1 MTQDGE
7 PAHPG
12 PAGRTEADE
21 PISEAVEPAPA
32 ATVVAPAAAAE
43 PGDRDSQRRSTSSR
57 RPHRRSSS
65 SGSHERRDSEGS
77 SRRRSAH
84 TERETGSAA
93 GVARDTGTLPPGRI
107 KTASASTTAPKA
119 GWGATLLEPRG
130 RSRRHRSGGSR
141 WGGATRSRV
150 STGWGAVLARTA
162 AITSGFACLAL
173 GAWLSSAHPLS
184 SLLAVAAFVV
194 LAVVGA
200 ALPAWAPVIML
211 PLLPLAGLMPWTGWL
226 VVEEFDL
233 LFLALAGGAY
243 LRLALGWPPPGS
255 PDRSLLRAGWVYL
268 PFALSVCISLFGGLI
283 DSGAMSQALVAAPAA
298 AASGVAPVV
307 APVVAAGEI
316 GWSWWQ
322 GYFEPL
328 NSVRLAK
335 PALAAALWL
344 PLWLAA
350 SRASPGAAARRFE
363 LAMVGMGVVT
373 ALAVVAERVAFTG
386 LLNFSTD
393 YRATG
398 PFWEMHVGGAAL
410 DAVLAATLP
419 FMVAVWWRARSKLGW
434 AISAAVVALGAY
446 ACIVT
451 FSRIVYAAVPLAI
464 GMVWLVQR
472 YGRRDGAAASV
483 PGQVTGGKAGLPA
496 ALFGALLFTA
506 LSTWFFPGAGWRG
519 LLALCGAVLLLL
531 PLGHLVRGWVWE
543 RWAMAGVVAVV
554 ATAMVAAIALLL
566 PRGAYVGYALAFAGC
581 ATALLLAERGAWWAR
596 VLALGLFAAL
606 LVALAAVAWHWG
618 ETRGIERALVVVVV
632 LGGVLAAASRE
643 PLWPAARRWQGALV
657 VGCVGI
663 AGVVGAFGGG
673 AYMAGR
679 LAESA
684 KDSQGRAEHWAHALD
699 LLRHPEDWLF
709 GKGLG
714 RYPAQQALQADA
726 PLRAGDLRLVPRAD
740 GGQAMALSAGTVPVG
755 TNGMFR
761 LSQRIAEP
769 AGPAG
774 QPLRL
779 LLEVRTPRL
788 LPLVAEVCEKHLLYS
803 SRCMVASMEVQPALD
818 KPSQSV
824 EMLLN
829 GDAVSSGP
837 FWAPR
842 WITFSLSVAASNGRV
857 EIDRVS
863 LTDATG
869 RELLANGAFES
880 GMARWFSTSDRI
892 HLPWH
897 AKNMPLHAL
906 FEQGV
911 FGLGALALLALVA
924 LWRVT
929 GGAARRRS
937 LAAPLAGA
945 WVGVMTVG
953 LVDSL
958 LDMPRVGF
966 VLLLLL
972 TVAVALPAGRAA
984 SSSRGAAPPS
994 GGRDDSDSGHAA
1006 TVTDPPHTPSTSG
1019 LPTSQP

>member
-1 MTQDGE
+1 MTQEGE
-7 PAHPG
+7 PARPG
-12 PAGRTEADE
+12 PDGPSDPDVPIIE
-21 PISEAVEPAPA
+21 PAELAPLVTVMAPA
-32 ATVVAPAAAAE
+32 ATTE
-43 PGDRDSQRRSTSSR
+43 PGERESQRRSDSSR
-57 RPHRRSSS
+57 RRRRRSSS
-65 SGSHERRDSEGS
+65 SRSRERERRNEGS
-77 SRRRSAH
+77 SRRHSSPA
-84 TERETGSAA
+84 EGETGGTSSSRATGALPVGGIEA
-93 GVARDTGTLPPGRI
+93 GSR
-107 KTASASTTAPKA
+107 STTAPKA
-119 GWGATLLEPRG
+119 RWGATLLEPRG
-130 RSRRHRSGGSR
+130 RSRRHRSDSR
-141 WGGATRSRV
+141 WSGSTRSRV
-150 STGWGAVLARTA
+150 RTGWGAALARTMA
-162 AITSGFACLAL
+162 TLSGFACLAL

-184 SLLAVAAFVV
+184 SLLAVTAFVV
-194 LAVVGA
+194 LAIVGA
-200 ALPAWAPVIML
+200 ALPAWAPVIVL
-211 PLLPLAGLMPWTGWL
+211 PLLPLAGLMPWSGWL

-243 LRLALGWPPPGS
+243 LRLALGWPPPES
-255 PDRSLLRAGWVYL
+255 PRQSLMRAGWVYL
-268 PFALSVCISLFGGLI
+268 PFALSICISLFGGLI
-283 DSGAMSQALVAAPAA
+283 DSGALGEALAAAPEA
-298 AASGVAPVV
+298 AASGVAP
-307 APVVAAGEI
+307 AVAAAGGI

-335 PALAAALWL
+335 PALAVALWL
-344 PLWLAA
+344 PLWRAA
-350 SRASPGAAARRFE
+350 SRASPAAAARRFE

-373 ALAVVAERVAFTG
+373 ALAVVAERAAFTG

-419 FMVAVWWRARSKLGW
+419 FMASFWWRARSKLGW
-434 AISAAVVALGAY
+434 AMGAAVVALGAY

-451 FSRIVYAAVPLAI
+451 FSRIVYAAVPLAL
-464 GMVWLVQR
+464 GVVWLVQR
-472 YGRRDGAAASV
+472 FGRSGGAGGSALS
-483 PGQVTGGKAGLPA
+483 QVAGGKAALPA

-506 LSTWFFPGAGWRG
+506 LAAWFFPGAGWRG
-519 LLALCGAVLLLL
+519 LLALSGALLLLL

-543 RWAMAGVVAVV
+543 RWAMAAVVAVLAMALV
-554 ATAMVAAIALLL
+554 GATALLL
-566 PRGAYVGYALAFAGC
+566 PRGAYIGYALAFAGC
-581 ATALLLAERGAWWAR
+581 AAAVLLAERGAWWAQ
-596 VLALGLFAAL
+596 VAAPALFAAL

-643 PLWPAARRWQGALV
+643 PLWPAARRWQGALA

-673 AYMAGR
+673 VYMSGR
-679 LAESA
+679 LADSV
-684 KDSQGRAEHWAHALD
+684 KDSQGRAEHWANALD

-726 PLRAGDLRLVPRAD
+726 PLRAGDLRLVPRD
-740 GGQAMALSAGTVPVG
+740 EGGQAMALSAGTEPVG
-755 TNGMFR
+755 SNGMFR

-769 AGPAG
+769 AG

-779 LLEVRTPRL
+779 RLEVRAPRM
-788 LPLVAEVCEKHLLYS
+788 LPLVAAVCEKHLLYNG
-803 SRCMVASMEVQPALD
+803 RCMAASMDVQPLPD
-818 KPSQSV
+818 KPWQGV
-824 EMLLN
+824 EMLLK

-842 WITFSLSVAASNGRV
+842 WVTFSLSVAASNGRV

-863 LTDATG
+863 LTDPTG

-897 AKNMPLHAL
+897 AKNMPLHVL
-906 FEQGV
+906 FEQGL

-953 LVDSL
+953 LFDSL
-958 LDMPRVGF
+958 FDMPRVGF
-966 VLLLLL
+966 VILMLL
-972 TVAVALPAGRAA
+972 TLAVALPAGRAA
-984 SSSRGAAPPS
+984 SSSRSGAAPS
-994 GGRDDSDSGHAA
+994 DGRDEDDSAPAA
-1006 TVTDPPHTPSTSG
+1006 TVPDLLDTP
-1019 LPTSQP
+1019 PTSRPPASQP

>member
-1 MTQDGE
+1 MSQEGE
-7 PAHPG
+7 PARPSPDGSTG
-12 PAGRTEADE
+12 PAQPDE
-21 PISEAVEPAPA
+21 PITEPAELAPLVTVMAPA
-32 ATVVAPAAAAE
+32 AHTE
-43 PGDRDSQRRSTSSR
+43 PGERESQRRSESSR
-57 RPHRRSSS
+57 RRRRRSSS
-65 SGSHERRDSEGS
+65 SSRSSSHERRSEGA
-77 SRRRSAH
+77 SRRQPSRP
-84 TERETGSAA
+84 EGDTGGGSPS
-93 GVARDTGTLPPGRI
+93 RDTGALPLGRVD
-107 KTASASTTAPKA
+107 TASPGATAPKA

-130 RSRRHRSGGSR
+130 RSRRHRSGSR
-141 WGGATRSRV
+141 WGGSTRSRV
-150 STGWGAVLARTA
+150 RTGWGAALARTMA
-162 AITSGFACLAL
+162 TLSAFACLAL

-184 SLLAVAAFVV
+184 SLVAVTAFVV
-194 LAVVGA
+194 LAIAGA
-200 ALPAWAPVIML
+200 ALPAWAPVVVL

-243 LRLALGWPPPGS
+243 LRLALGWPPTES
-255 PDRSLLRAGWVYL
+255 PRQSLMRAGWVYL
-268 PFALSVCISLFGGLI
+268 PFVLSVCISLFGGLI
-283 DSGAMSQALVAAPAA
+283 DSGAWGQALAAAPEA

-307 APVVAAGEI
+307 VAGEI

-335 PALAAALWL
+335 PALAVALWL
-344 PLWLAA
+344 PLWRAA
-350 SRASPGAAARRFE
+350 SRANPEAAARRFE
-363 LAMVGMGVVT
+363 QAMVGMGVVT
-373 ALAVVAERVAFTG
+373 ALAVVSERAAFTG

-419 FMVAVWWRARSKLGW
+419 FMVSVWWRARSKLGW
-434 AISAAVVALGAY
+434 AIGAAVVALGAY

-464 GMVWLVQR
+464 GVVWLVQR
-472 YGRRDGAAASV
+472 FGRPDGAGGSAL
-483 PGQVTGGKAGLPA
+483 GQVAGGKAALPA
-496 ALFGALLFTA
+496 ALFGALLFAA
-506 LSTWFFPGAGWRG
+506 LAAWFFPGAGWRG
-519 LLALCGAVLLLL
+519 LLALCGALLLLL

-543 RWAMAGVVAVV
+543 RWAMAGALALLAIVFVG
-554 ATAMVAAIALLL
+554 ATALLL
-566 PRGAYVGYALAFAGC
+566 PRGAYIAYGWAFVGC
-581 ATALLLAERGAWWAR
+581 AAAVVLAERGAWWAQ
-596 VLALGLFAAL
+596 VVAPALFAAL

-618 ETRGIERALVVVVV
+618 ETRGVERALVVVVV

-673 AYMAGR
+673 VYMAGR
-679 LAESA
+679 LADSV
-684 KDSQGRAEHWAHALD
+684 KDSQGRAEHWANALD

-726 PLRAGDLRLVPRAD
+726 PLRAGDLRLVPRD
-740 GGQAMALSAGTVPVG
+740 EGGQALALSAGTEPVG
-755 TNGMFR
+755 SNGMFR

-769 AGPAG
+769 AG

-779 LLEVRTPRL
+779 RMEVRTPRM
-788 LPLVAEVCEKHLLYS
+788 LPLVAAVCEKHLLYNGN
-803 SRCMVASMEVQPALD
+803 CMAASMDVQPPPD
-818 KPSQSV
+818 KPWQSV
-824 EMLLN
+824 EMLLK
-829 GDAVSSGP
+829 GDAVSGGP

-842 WITFSLSVAASNGRV
+842 WVTFSLSVAASNGRV
-857 EIDRVS
+857 EIDRLS
-863 LTDATG
+863 LTDPTG

-897 AKNMPLHAL
+897 AKNMPLHVL

-958 LDMPRVGF
+958 FDMPRVGF
-966 VLLLLL
+966 VILMLL
-972 TVAVALPAGRAA
+972 TLAVALPAGRAA
-984 SSSRGAAPPS
+984 SSSRGTPAPAGS
-994 GGRDDSDSGHAA
+994 HEEDDDSGHAP
-1006 TVTDPPHTPSTSG
+1006 TVPDLLHTPPPSG